1 MFNQRITS
9 VLNNQSTA
17 RVAPIANNIAIVY
30 SVILDE
36 NHLQIK
42 EGNSTIADIGSI
54 ECRMLAS
61 IQSSDLILARPLVS
75 SITNLP
81 VRNQSVQISKVGGDY
96 FYEPISKGE
105 SPNVTSSDTVISE
118 LYPQTEQSDSTS
130 KSSDYSNSQKT
141 GIVKNKNSDLQK
153 VDGYGDYFKSEAGIH
168 RLKLYEGDTTLQSRF
183 GQSIRFSGYNNSES
197 EFAPTITIRNS
208 ESALSR
214 DTDFTTTIVE
224 DINRDGSIILL
235 GSGKYIAPFQPGTLS
250 EKGSTD
256 FETQPISF
264 KDFPSELKGDQII
277 MNSGRLILSSK
288 NAEMIFY
295 SKKNYGFISDATLSI
310 DNKFGIEANVG
321 DDINI
326 KTNDRNINLNTGNGK
341 VNIGDTNLESL
352 VRGETLVNL
361 MTELISAIEVMTHI
375 TPSGLSAPPLNVAS
389 FTKVKS
395 SLKTMLSN
403 LNKTS

>member
-9 VLNNQSTA
+9 VQNNQSTA
-17 RVAPIANNIAIVY
+17 KVAPIANNIAIVY

-61 IQSSDLILARPLVS
+61 IQSSELILARPLVS

-141 GIVKNKNSDLQK
+141 GIAKNKNSDLQK

-310 DNKFGIEANVG
+310 DNKLGIEANVG
-321 DDINI
+321 ADINI

-341 VNIGDTNLESL
+341 VNIGDANLESL

-375 TPSGLSAPPLNVAS
+375 TPAGLSAPPLNVSS